1 MLLQKIRSLPSGLKP
16 PKILIIGDL
25 MIDQYIWGDA
35 NRLSPEAPVPI
46 VNVNKESNT
55 LGGAGNVAQ
64 NLISFGAE
72 VIVAGLIGDD
82 QAGKELLAVL
92 ADENADPTGIVID
105 SKRPTT
111 IKTRIIAGSYQI
123 VRIDREVSEPISQTS
138 EDELFHKIHAHL
150 AEADIVLFSDYNK
163 GVLSPSLC
171 QRVITSCNSI
181 GKKVLVDP
189 KGLDFAKYKG
199 AFIIKP
205 NKKELAQAVKFE
217 KIGSTQE
224 LKNAASALFELTDAA
239 YLVVT
244 LSEEGIAILTKESYQ
259 LLDVKATEVFDVTGA
274 GDTVL
279 ATLAYFIALGFS
291 VEEACELANH
301 AAAIVIRRVGSAT
314 TSVQEILEDMENDHH
329 NHN

>member
-1 MLLQKIRSLPSGLKP
+1 MLLHKIRSLQTGLNP

-46 VNVNKESNT
+46 VNIQKESST

-64 NLISFGAE
+64 NLLSFGAE
-72 VIVAGLIGDD
+72 VIVAGLVGEDP
-82 QAGKELLAVL
+82 AGKELLKVL
-92 ADENADPTGIVID
+92 ADEKADTNGIITD
-105 SKRPTT
+105 AQRPTT
-111 IKTRIIAGSYQI
+111 VKTRIIAGSHQI
-123 VRIDREVSEPISQTS
+123 VRIDREVNETISKAI
-138 EDELFHKIHAHL
+138 EDDLFNRIL
-150 AEADIVLFSDYNK
+150 PNFAEADLVLLSDYNK

-171 QRVITSCNSI
+171 SRIISHCNTI

-217 KIGSTQE
+217 KISSTQD
-224 LKNAASALFELTDAA
+224 LQDAASAMFKLTDAA
-239 YLVVT
+239 YLVIT
-244 LSEEGIAILTKESYQ
+244 LSEEGIAILTKDSYK
-259 LLDVKATEVFDVTGA
+259 LLEVKATEVFDVTGA

-279 ATLAYFIALGFS
+279 ATLAYFIALGFT

-314 TSVQEILEDMENDHH
+314 TSLKEIIEDMEN
-329 NHN
+329 NAN

>member
-1 MLLQKIRSLPSGLKP
+1 MLLNKLRALSSNRKP

-25 MIDQYIWGDA
+25 MIDQYVWGDA

-46 VNVNKESNT
+46 VNVSRESST

-64 NLISFGAE
+64 NLLSLGAE

-82 QAGKELLAVL
+82 QAGKELITVL
-92 ADENADPTGIVID
+92 AEENADTRGIVTD
-105 SKRPTT
+105 SNRPTT
-111 IKTRIIAGSYQI
+111 LKTRIIAGSHQI
-123 VRIDREVSEPISQTS
+123 VRIDREVSQRISKDC
-138 EDELFHKIHAHL
+138 EDDLFGRILPHF
-150 AEADIVLFSDYNK
+150 EDADMVLFSDYNK

-171 QRVITSCNSI
+171 QRVIGYCNSI
-181 GKKVLVDP
+181 GKKVIVDP

-217 KIGSTQE
+217 KISNETE
-224 LKNAASALFELTDAA
+224 LQNAATALFELTDAT

-244 LSEEGIAILTKESYQ
+244 LSEEGIAILTKDSYK
-259 LLDVKATEVFDVTGA
+259 LLEVKATEVFDVTGA

-279 ATLAYFIALGFS
+279 STLAYFIALGFT

-314 TSVQEILEDMENDHH
+314 TTLKEIMEDMENSE
-329 NHN
+329 N

>member
-1 MLLQKIRSLPSGLKP
+1 MLLNKLRALPTALKP

-25 MIDQYIWGDA
+25 MIDQYVWGDA

-46 VNVNKESNT
+46 VNVQKESST

-64 NLISFGAE
+64 NLLSLGAE

-82 QAGKELLAVL
+82 QAGKELLTVL
-92 ADENADPTGIVID
+92 VDENADTRGMVID
-105 SKRPTT
+105 SNRPTT
-111 IKTRIIAGSYQI
+111 VKTRIIAGSHQI
-123 VRIDREVSEPISQTS
+123 VRVDREVSEPISKDC
-138 EDELFHKIHAHL
+138 EDDLFNRILPHF

-163 GVLSPSLC
+163 GVLSNSLC
-171 QRVITSCNSI
+171 NRVINHCSAIS
-181 GKKVLVDP
+181 KKVIVDP

-217 KIGSTQE
+217 KISNIIE
-224 LKNAASALFELTDAA
+224 LQNAAAALFELTAA
-239 YLVVT
+239 VYLVVT
-244 LSEEGIAILTKESYQ
+244 LSEEGIAILTKDTYE
-259 LLDVKATEVFDVTGA
+259 LLEVKATEVFDVTGA

-279 ATLAYFIALGFS
+279 STLAYFIALGFT
-291 VEEACELANH
+291 VEEASELANY

-314 TSVQEILEDMENDHH
+314 TTVKEIMEDMENS
-329 NHN
+329 NN

>member
-1 MLLQKIRSLPSGLKP
+1 MLLHKIRSLQTNQNP

-46 VNVNKESNT
+46 VNVQKESST

-64 NLISFGAE
+64 NLLSFGAE
-72 VIVAGLIGDD
+72 VIVAGLIGED
-82 QAGKELLAVL
+82 QAGKELLAML
-92 ADENADPTGIVID
+92 IEENADTRGIVVD
-105 SKRPTT
+105 TNRPTT
-111 IKTRIIAGSYQI
+111 VKTRIIAGSHQI
-123 VRIDREVSEPISQTS
+123 VRIDREVNETISKEC
-138 EDELFHKIHAHL
+138 EDDLFNRIMPQI
-150 AEADIVLFSDYNK
+150 AEVDLVLFSDYNK

-171 QRVITSCNSI
+171 SRIITYCNSI
-181 GKKVLVDP
+181 SKKVIVDP

-217 KIGSTQE
+217 KISSTHDLQ
-224 LKNAASALFELTDAA
+224 NAAAALFELTDAT

-244 LSEEGIAILTKESYQ
+244 LSEEGIAILTKADYK

-279 ATLAYFIALGFS
+279 ATLAYFIALGFT

-301 AAAIVIRRVGSAT
+301 AAAIVIRQVGSAT
-314 TSVQEILEDMENDHH
+314 TTVEEIIEDMEN
-329 NHN
+329 NK

>member
-1 MLLQKIRSLPSGLKP
+1 MLLDKVRCLPTDLKP

-46 VNVNKESNT
+46 VNVQKESNT

-64 NLISFGAE
+64 NLLSFGAE
-72 VIVAGLIGDD
+72 VIVAGLIGEDA
-82 QAGKELLAVL
+82 AGKELLKVL
-92 ADENADPTGIVID
+92 ADENADTRGIVID
-105 SKRPTT
+105 TKRPTT
-111 IKTRIIAGSYQI
+111 IKTRIIAGSHQI
-123 VRIDREVSEPISQTS
+123 VRIDREVNETISKTC
-138 EDELFHKIHAHL
+138 EDELFNRITGDL
-150 AEADIVLFSDYNK
+150 EDVDIVLFSDYNK

-171 QRVITSCNSI
+171 QRIIVYCNAI
-181 GKKVLVDP
+181 NKKVIVDP
-189 KGLDFAKYKG
+189 KGLNFAKYKG

-217 KIGSTQE
+217 KISSETDLQ
-224 LKNAASALFELTDAA
+224 NAAAALFELTNAT

-244 LSEEGIAILTKESYQ
+244 LSEEGIAILTKDSYQ
-259 LLDVKATEVFDVTGA
+259 LLEVKATEVFDVTGA

-279 ATLAYFIALGFS
+279 STLAYFIALGFT

-301 AAAIVIRRVGSAT
+301 AAAIVIRRVGSAS
-314 TSVQEILEDMENDHH
+314 TSLKEIIEDMEND
-329 NHN
+329 NN